1 MGYKSK
7 VIIFTAP
14 SGSGKGSILSRVLP
28 LFKNIAFS
36 VSATTRAPRKGE
48 INHVHYHFITVEQ
61 FQNHIKNN
69 DFLEWEE
76 VYEGTFYGTLKSET
90 YQLLNQGKHV
100 LFEVDV
106 KGALSIKKYFQNR
119 ALSIFIQP
127 PSLEEL
133 KKRLIERGTET
144 EITLQQRLKK
154 AETEIMQAHLF
165 DKVVINDDLEAAC
178 QKVEKILRDF
188 IGEQNEKTPF

>member
-1 MGYKSK
+1 MDYTTK

-28 LFKNIAFS
+28 LFEDIAFS
-36 VSATTRAPRKGE
+36 VSATTRPPRKGE
-48 INHVHYHFITVEQ
+48 INNVHYHFITQKQ
-61 FQNHIKNN
+61 FENHIQNN

-90 YQLLNQGKHV
+90 YHLLNQGRHV

-106 KGALSIKKYFQNR
+106 KGALAIKNYFKER
-119 ALSIFIQP
+119 ALSVFIQP

-144 EITLQQRLKK
+144 ETTLQQRLKK
-154 AETEIMQAHLF
+154 AETEILQSHLF
-165 DKVVINDDLEAAC
+165 DKVIVNQDLDKAC
-178 QKVEKILRDF
+178 LEVEVVLRNF
-188 IGEQNEKTPF
+188 LLPE

>member
-1 MGYKSK
+1 MNTSTK

-14 SGSGKGSILSRVLP
+14 SGSGKGSILSRILP
-28 LFKNIAFS
+28 LFKDIAFS
-36 VSATTRAPRKGE
+36 VSATTRSPRKGE
-48 INHVHYHFITVEQ
+48 INNVHYHFISLEQ
-61 FQNHIKNN
+61 FQNHIKNHE
-69 DFLEWEE
+69 FLEWEE

-106 KGALSIKKYFQNR
+106 KGALAIKNYFQER

-144 EITLQQRLKK
+144 ETTLQQRLKK
-154 AETEIMQAHLF
+154 AESEILQAHLF
-165 DKVVINDDLEAAC
+165 DKIIVNYELDKAC
-178 QKVEKILRDF
+178 QET
-188 IGEQNEKTPF
+188 EKTLKDFLFNLPE

>member
-1 MGYKSK
+1 MDYKSK

-14 SGSGKGSILSRVLP
+14 SGSGKGSILARVLP
-28 LFKNIAFS
+28 LFKNIAYS
-36 VSATTRAPRKGE
+36 VSATTRPPRKGE
-48 INHVHYHFITVEQ
+48 INNVHYHFISLEQ
-61 FQNHIKNN
+61 FQNHVQND

-76 VYEGTFYGTLKSET
+76 VYENTFYGTLKSET

-106 KGALSIKKYFQNR
+106 KGALAIKNYFKDR
-119 ALSIFIQP
+119 ALSIFIQV

-144 EITLQQRLKK
+144 EVTLQQRLKK
-154 AETEIMQAHLF
+154 AEMEIAQAHLF
-165 DKVVINDDLEAAC
+165 DKIVINKELEVAC
-178 QKVEKILRDF
+178 KEIEHILQDF
-188 IGEQNEKTPF
+188 LNDKKSE

>member
-1 MGYKSK
+1 MDYATK

-14 SGSGKGSILSRVLP
+14 SGSGKGSILARVLP
-28 LFKNIAFS
+28 LFKDIAFS

-48 INHVHYHFITVEQ
+48 INNVHYHFISLEQ
-61 FQNHIKNN
+61 FQNHIQND

-90 YQLLNQGKHV
+90 YTLLNQGKHV

-106 KGALSIKKYFQNR
+106 KGALAIKSYFQDR

-133 KKRLIERGTET
+133 KKRLIERGTENET
-144 EITLQQRLKK
+144 TLHQRLTKAEIEIT
-154 AETEIMQAHLF
+154 QAHLF
-165 DKVVINDDLEAAC
+165 DKIVVNYDLEIAC
-178 QKVEKILRDF
+178 KEVEGILRAF
-188 IGEQNEKTPF
+188 LTV

>member
-1 MGYKSK
+1 MDYTTK

-14 SGSGKGSILSRVLP
+14 SGSGKGSILARVLP
-28 LFKNIAFS
+28 LFKDIAFS

-48 INHVHYHFITVEQ
+48 INNVHYHFISLEQ
-61 FQNHIKNN
+61 FQNHIQND

-90 YQLLNQGKHV
+90 YTLLNQGKHV

-106 KGALSIKKYFQNR
+106 KGALAIKSYFQDR

-133 KKRLIERGTET
+133 KKRLIERGTENKT
-144 EITLQQRLKK
+144 TLHQRLTK
-154 AETEIMQAHLF
+154 AETEITQAHLF
-165 DKVVINDDLEAAC
+165 DKIVVNYDLEIAC
-178 QKVEKILRDF
+178 KEVEGILRAF
-188 IGEQNEKTPF
+188 LTV

>member
-1 MGYKSK
+1 MDYSTK

-14 SGSGKGSILSRVLP
+14 SGSGKGSILARVLP
-28 LFKNIAFS
+28 LFEDIAFS
-36 VSATTRAPRKGE
+36 VSATTRAPRKE
-48 INHVHYHFITVEQ
+48 EVNNVHYHFITVEQ
-61 FQNHIKNN
+61 FQQHIQNN

-90 YQLLNQGKHV
+90 YYLLNQGKHV

-106 KGALSIKKYFQNR
+106 KGALAIKNYFKDR

-127 PSLEEL
+127 PSLQEL

-154 AETEIMQAHLF
+154 AETEILQAHLF
-165 DKVVINDDLEAAC
+165 DKVVVNYDLDRAC
-178 QKVEKILRDF
+178 QEVEAILRNF
-188 IGEQNEKTPF
+188 LAQN